1 MAQDKE
7 KIVEVITKE
16 DGQEKKIKIVVKKP
30 NNAIMS
36 QAQRIRAKAWTDCVR
51 DGIMTK
57 KELQKFMENNGIW
70 DDHKDNKQKKI
81 LEDISR
87 LEKELYLVG
96 KGGKL
101 KTSEG
106 KNIAVEMRRK
116 RIELREHIGEKMSL
130 EQNTAESLSDN
141 SQFDFLVANC
151 TFYENGQRVYS
162 SIEDYTARS
171 DNELAFAAANNLAQI
186 MYAIDKDFESN
197 LPENKF
203 LKTFNFVNEEL
214 SLVNNKGQTVDVE
227 GRRIDQSGYYV
238 NEEGKRI
245 DKDGNLLDENGN
257 YIPSVTYVDEK
268 GKKVSN
274 SDKKAETEEK

>member
-1 MAQDKE
+1 MATQDKE
-7 KIVEVITKE
+7 KTVEVTVN
-16 DGQEKKIKIVVKKP
+16 DNGQEKKVKIIVKKP
-30 NNAIMS
+30 NNAVVS
-36 QAQRIRAKAWTDCVR
+36 QAQRVRAKAWTDCVR

-57 KELQKFMENNGIW
+57 KELQKFMEQNGIW
-70 DDHKDNKQKKI
+70 SEDKDNKQKKI
-81 LEDISR
+81 VEEISR
-87 LEKELYLVG
+87 LEKELYIVG

-141 SQFDFLVANC
+141 AQFDFLVANC
-151 TFYENGQRVYS
+151 TYYDNGQKVYS
-162 SIEDYTARS
+162 NVDDYTARS
-171 DNELAFAAANNLAQI
+171 DGELAFAAANTLAQL
-186 MYAIDKDFESN
+186 MYSIDKDFENN

-203 LKTFNFVNEEL
+203 LKMFNFVNEDL
-214 SLVNNKGQTVDVE
+214 SLVNEKGEMVDTE

-238 NEEGKRI
+238 NDEGKRI

-257 YIPSVTYVDEK
+257 YIPSVTYIDEK
-268 GKKVSN
+268 GKKVSSKTSEPDN
-274 SDKKAETEEK
+274 K